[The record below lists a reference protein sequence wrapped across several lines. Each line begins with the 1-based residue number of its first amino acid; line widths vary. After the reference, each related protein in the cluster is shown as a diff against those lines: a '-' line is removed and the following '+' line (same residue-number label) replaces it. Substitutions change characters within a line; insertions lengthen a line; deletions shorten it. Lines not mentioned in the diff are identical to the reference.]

1 MKISSKTIEEIGMTV
16 ILMLAMFAIF
26 LTIDYVRKGKEA
38 RETDAAREE
47 AASVAPRVFPTIV
60 SGFELPENRRYHQGH
75 TWALQESPTLV
86 RVGLDDFGARLAG
99 KIDEISLPK
108 RGQWLRQGQK
118 FATLLRDGQ
127 KTDLVSPVE
136 GEVTNV
142 NEALFSDVALMNSD
156 PYGQG
161 WFVSV
166 LSPDLPTSFRNL
178 LNGTLARKW
187 MAEASSRLQMHVPA
201 LAGAVAQDGGLAV
214 HDLTVQM
221 PTTKWAEVTRE
232 FFLT

>member
-1 MKISSKTIEEIGMTV
+1 MTI
-16 ILMLAMFAIF
+16 ILMLTLFAIF
-26 LTIDYVRKGKEA
+26 LTIDYFMKRSKVTVQEP
-38 RETDAAREE
+38 AAKISS
-47 AASVAPRVFPTIV
+47 AAIPSVPTFV
-60 SGFELPENRRYHQGH
+60 AGFDLPANRSYHQGH

-99 KIDEISLPK
+99 RVDGIILPK
-108 RGQWLRQGQK
+108 RGQWIRQGQK

-142 NEALFSDVALMNSD
+142 NDALLLDNSLTNTD
-156 PYGQG
+156 PYGKG

-166 LSPDLPTSFRNL
+166 VSPDSQINFRNL
-178 LNGTLARKW
+178 LNGSLARKW
-187 MAEASSRLQMHVPA
+187 MAEAASRLQMRMPS
-201 LAGAVAQDGGLAV
+201 LAGAVAQDGGVAM
-214 HDLTVQM
+214 HDLTVQL
-221 PTTKWAEVTRE
+221 PTEKWGEITRE

>member
-1 MKISSKTIEEIGMTV
+1 MTV

-38 RETDAAREE
+38 RETAAAREE
-47 AASVAPRVFPTIV
+47 AASAAPQTLPTIV
-60 SGFELPENRRYHQGH
+60 AGFQLPDNRRYHQGH

-108 RGQWLRQGQK
+108 RGQWIRQGQK
-118 FATLLRDGQ
+118 FATMVRDGQ
-127 KTDLVSPVE
+127 KTELVSPVE
-136 GEVTNV
+136 GEVTSV
-142 NEALFSDVALMNSD
+142 NEALLSDLAVLNND

-166 LSPDLPTSFRNL
+166 LSPDLSTCFRNL

-187 MAEASSRLQMHVPA
+187 MAEASSRLQMRIPA
-201 LAGAVAQDGGLAV
+201 LVGAVAQDGGVAV

-221 PTTKWAEVTRE
+221 PTTKWAEITRE

>member
-1 MKISSKTIEEIGMTV
+1 MTV
-16 ILMLAMFAIF
+16 ILMIAMFAIF
-26 LTIDYVRKGKEA
+26 LTIDYLRKGKEA
-38 RETDAAREE
+38 RETAAAREE
-47 AASVAPRVFPTIV
+47 AASAAPRVLPTIV
-60 SGFELPENRRYHQGH
+60 AGFELPDNLRYHQGH

-108 RGQWLRQGQK
+108 RGQWIRQGQK
-118 FATLLRDGQ
+118 FATLVRDGL
-127 KTDLVSPVE
+127 KSELVSPVE

-142 NEALFSDVALMNSD
+142 NEALLSDLTVLNND

-166 LSPDLPTSFRNL
+166 LSPDLAISFRNL

-187 MAEASSRLQMHVPA
+187 MAEASSRLQMRIPV
-201 LAGAVAQDGGLAV
+201 LAGAVAQDGGVAV

-221 PTTKWAEVTRE
+221 PTTKWAEITRE

>member
-1 MKISSKTIEEIGMTV
+1 MTV

-26 LTIDYVRKGKEA
+26 LTIDYIRKGKEA
-38 RETDAAREE
+38 RETAAAREE
-47 AASVAPRVFPTIV
+47 AASVAPRVLPSIV
-60 SGFELPENRRYHQGH
+60 AGFELPDNRRYHPGH

-86 RVGLDDFGARLAG
+86 RVGLDDFGARLVG
-99 KIDEISLPK
+99 KIDEITLPK
-108 RGQWLRQGQK
+108 RGQWIRQGQK
-118 FATLLRDGQ
+118 FATLVRDGQ
-127 KTDLVSPVE
+127 KTELVSPVE
-136 GEVTNV
+136 GEVTSV
-142 NEALFSDVALMNSD
+142 NEALLSEAATLNKD

-166 LSPDLPTSFRNL
+166 LSPDLTTSFRNL

-187 MAEASSRLQMHVPA
+187 MAEASSRLQMRIPA
-201 LAGAVAQDGGLAV
+201 LAGAVAQDGGVAM

-221 PTTKWAEVTRE
+221 PTTKWTEITRE

>member
-1 MKISSKTIEEIGMTV
+1 MTV

-26 LTIDYVRKGKEA
+26 LTIDYVRKGREA
-38 RETDAAREE
+38 RETAAAREE
-47 AASVAPRVFPTIV
+47 AEAVLPRALPTIV
-60 SGFELPENRRYHQGH
+60 AGFELPTNRSYHQGH
-75 TWALQESPTLV
+75 TWAQQESPTLV
-86 RVGLDDFGARLAG
+86 RVGIDDFGARLAG
-99 KIDEISLPK
+99 KIGEISLPK

-118 FATLLRDGQ
+118 FAILMRDGQ
-127 KTDLVSPVE
+127 KTELVSPVE
-136 GEVTNV
+136 GEVTSV
-142 NEALFSDVALMNSD
+142 NEALLENASMLNND

-166 LSPDLPTSFRNL
+166 LAPDLAINFRNL

-187 MAEASSRLQMHVPA
+187 MAEASSRLQMRIPA
-201 LAGAVAQDGGLAV
+201 LAGAVAQDGGVAV

-221 PTTKWAEVTRE
+221 HTTKWTEITRE